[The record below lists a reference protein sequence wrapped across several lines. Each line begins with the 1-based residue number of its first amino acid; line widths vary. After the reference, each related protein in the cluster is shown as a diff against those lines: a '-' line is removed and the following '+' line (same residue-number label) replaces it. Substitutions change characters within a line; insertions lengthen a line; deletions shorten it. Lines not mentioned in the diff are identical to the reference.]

1 MRTEPASNHARQ
13 CLVWGWALIVG
24 VCLLALIPFVGMLAW
39 FIGPPLMIA
48 ALVLAIIA
56 MTKGSTGGGVVLLIF
71 SLTIAPVTFMLA
83 PIVAAM
89 LGGAAANASQS
100 KVPAGTPPPAGF
112 VPRDFDPAADTY
124 PAPATPEPV
133 E

>member
-1 MRTEPASNHARQ
+1 MPMEPASNHARQ

-24 VCLLALIPFVGMLAW
+24 VCVLALIPFIGMLAW

-56 MTKGSTGGGVVLLIF
+56 MTKGRTGGGIVLLLF
-71 SLTIAPVTFMLA
+71 SLTIAPVTFVLA
-83 PIVAAM
+83 PFVAAL
-89 LGGAAANASQS
+89 LGGAAVNASQS

-112 VPRDFDPAADTY
+112 LPRDFDPESDTY
-124 PAPATPEPV
+124 PAPATPKLLE
-133 E
+133 